1 MGENKINL
9 GLQILKSEWAEDYQV
24 VSLGFFPL
32 NIKIYVVCKFARV
45 LLSSDPTLAPRV
57 YSMGPYQQAPNT
69 DWVSSRYISYPTL
82 KDARIKVT
90 LWV

>member
-1 MGENKINL
+1 M
-9 GLQILKSEWAEDYQV
+9 S
-24 VSLGFFPL
+24 S
-32 NIKIYVVCKFARV
+32 VVCKFARV

-82 KDARIKVT
+82 KMQGSRSHSGSNHNKWSKAGFLTISEKFV
-90 LWV
+90 LGPGLYPYV